1 MPYKLGVSTGLFS
14 IAKSADPEG
23 RHEYLGIPRKALWSI
38 TKGVNFAQVDLESM
52 AEFIEPDLD
61 KKIKDLEGMGVEI
74 GIHGEA
80 REYTSVLPFLDS
92 ALEEEWHRSHERLIK
107 SLEGSGLVK
116 SKYFLLHASASVSWQ
131 LLWRDLQPTT
141 LADVWGR
148 PLSFFL
154 KNEDEVLDWAVSTD
168 FVREIV
174 RGLSK
179 DTEGT
184 YAREQLRELV
194 NDWAIRNQGKEPDD
208 RTMAEFNRQAAEY
221 GKAIVRNT
229 FNRFISSSDETYGS
243 ERIAYYCMAKWM
255 QDSKSC
261 PRQLKE
267 IWKEICKDGD
277 IDDKKWR
284 EEKGGSNWV
293 PAVTCAYTWGHFNPE
308 KCLRWPEKFKQPTD
322 PKPILEKHKMYFVFE
337 TPMTGA
343 GEEEQMRLGR
353 PIHMLALVKRM
364 GTPWGG
370 LAFDWEHQLSGN
382 IDPMKEAQELPEGE
396 GRLVKVIHAGYPA
409 VVSPAHV
416 PIPMGSEAQKYAYDI
431 LWELRKKGF
440 KEGWIIFERGGGQ
453 EPVKESVQSLR
464 LVVKYLEMD
473 IPPDKLPD
481 AFYGFE
487 VGGIRWTRQQVAI
500 RDHALEPL
508 KGLLSVP
515 EEEYGFMS
523 TAAAAKGKLEE
534 WKKSQ
539 LK

>member
-61 KKIKDLEGMGVEI
+61 KKIKDIEGMGVEI

-92 ALEEEWHRSHERLIK
+92 ALEEEWHRSHERLVK

-116 SKYFLLHASASVSWQ
+116 SKYFLLHASASMSWQ
-131 LLWRDLQPTT
+131 LLWRDLQPTK
-141 LADVWGR
+141 LADIWGR
-148 PLSFFL
+148 GLSFFFDQ
-154 KNEDEVLDWAVSTD
+154 NPDVLDWAVEQDFITD
-168 FVREIV
+168 VI
-174 RGLSK
+174 RGLRSK
-179 DTEGT
+179 QNIAHDALNEM
-184 YAREQLRELV
+184 L
-194 NDWAIRNQGKEPDD
+194 NDWLSHNPGKSLEEAAK
-208 RTMAEFNRQAAEY
+208 AEMER
-221 GKAIVRNT
+221 KAIDSAEQSYRATIKHFV
-229 FNRFISSSDETYGS
+229 SSSDETYGS
-243 ERIAYYCMAKWM
+243 ERIAYYAIAKWM
-255 QDSKSC
+255 QDSKNC
-261 PRQLKE
+261 PQQLRE
-267 IWKEICKDGD
+267 VWKDICKDGD

-293 PAVTCAYTWGHFNPE
+293 PAVTCAYTWGHVNPE
-308 KCLRWPEKFKQPTD
+308 KCAKWPPKTKQPTD

-382 IDPMKEAQELPEGE
+382 IDPMQEAKDLPEGA

-453 EPVKESVQSLR
+453 EPVKESIQSLR
-464 LVVKYLEMD
+464 LCVKYLEMD

>member
-61 KKIKDLEGMGVEI
+61 KKIKDIEGMGVEI

-92 ALEEEWHRSHERLIK
+92 ALEEEWHRSHERLVK

-116 SKYFLLHASASVSWQ
+116 SKYFLLHASASMSWQ
-131 LLWRDLQPTT
+131 LLWRDLQPTK
-141 LADVWGR
+141 LADIWGR
-148 PLSFFL
+148 GLSFFFDQ
-154 KNEDEVLDWAVSTD
+154 NPDVLEWAVEQD
-168 FVREIV
+168 FVTDVI
-174 RGLSK
+174 RGLRSK
-179 DTEGT
+179 QSIAHDAFNEM
-184 YAREQLRELV
+184 L
-194 NDWAIRNQGKEPDD
+194 NDWLSRNP
-208 RTMAEFNRQAAEY
+208 
-221 GKAIVRNT
+221 GKAIDDPTKAEMERRAIDSAEQSYRTTIKHFV
-229 FNRFISSSDETYGS
+229 SSSDETYGS
-243 ERIAYYCMAKWM
+243 ERIAYYAIAKWM
-255 QDSKSC
+255 QDGKSC
-261 PRQLKE
+261 PQQLKE
-267 IWKEICKDGD
+267 IWKDICKDGD

-293 PAVTCAYTWGHFNPE
+293 PAVTCAYTWGHVNPE
-308 KCLRWPEKFKQPTD
+308 KCGKWPPKTKQPTD

-382 IDPMKEAQELPEGE
+382 IDPMQEAKDLPEGA

-453 EPVKESVQSLR
+453 EPVKESIQSLR
-464 LVVKYLEMD
+464 LCVKYLEMD

>member
-52 AEFIEPDLD
+52 AEFIEPELD
-61 KKIKDLEGMGVEI
+61 KKIEDLEKMGVEI

-92 ALEEEWHRSHERLIK
+92 ALEEEWHRSHERLVK

-116 SKYFLLHASASVSWQ
+116 SKYFLLHASASMSWQ
-131 LLWRDLQPTT
+131 LLWRDLQPTK
-141 LADVWGR
+141 LADIWGR
-148 PLSFFL
+148 GLSFFFDQ
-154 KNEDEVLDWAVSTD
+154 NTDVLDWAVEQD
-168 FVREIV
+168 FVTDVI
-174 RGLSK
+174 RGLRSK
-179 DTEGT
+179 QSIAHDAFNEM
-184 YAREQLRELV
+184 L
-194 NDWAIRNQGKEPDD
+194 NDWLSRNP
-208 RTMAEFNRQAAEY
+208 
-221 GKAIVRNT
+221 GKALEEAAKAEMERKAVDSAEQSYRATIKHFV
-229 FNRFISSSDETYGS
+229 SSSDETYGS
-243 ERIAYYCMAKWM
+243 ERIAYYCIAKWM
-255 QDSKSC
+255 QDGRNC
-261 PRQLKE
+261 PQQLKE
-267 IWKEICKDGD
+267 IWKDICKDGD

-284 EEKGGSNWV
+284 EEKGGNNWV

-308 KCLRWPEKFKQPTD
+308 KCGKWPPKTKQPTD
-322 PKPILEKHKMYFVFE
+322 PKPILEKHKMWFVLE

-353 PIHMLALVKRM
+353 PIQMLALVKRM

-382 IDPMKEAQELPEGE
+382 IDPMKESKELPEGA

-453 EPVKESVQSLR
+453 EPVKESIQSLR
-464 LVVKYLEMD
+464 LCVKYLEMD